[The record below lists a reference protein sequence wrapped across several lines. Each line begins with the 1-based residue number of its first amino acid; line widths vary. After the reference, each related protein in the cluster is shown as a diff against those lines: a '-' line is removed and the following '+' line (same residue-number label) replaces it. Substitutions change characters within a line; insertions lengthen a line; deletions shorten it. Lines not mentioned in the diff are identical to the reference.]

1 MKEVALRKVPIEIVE
16 RQLLGFTHAE
26 SGRILAEPWRLPAD
40 ISDVIEYHAAPEK
53 QKTDKS
59 LTALVQI
66 TGLACHSCGLG
77 LGYEVVEQVPEL
89 DEVWSII
96 QRGRLLRRGAS
107 RNC

>member
-1 MKEVALRKVPIEIVE
+1 MSDILFPGDFREVMKEVALRKVPIEIVE

-59 LTALVQI
+59 LTAGADNRFGVPQLRLGS
-66 TGLACHSCGLG
+66 GL
-77 LGYEVVEQVPEL
+77 
-89 DEVWSII
+89 
-96 QRGRLLRRGAS
+96 
-107 RNC
+107 